1 MYRCAYAKRVILTLL
16 SLTMLCYPCGAL
28 LLRTKA
34 NCCKRMRRLVSVK
47 VGYILVKDTFR
58 MGLPTNFECFSL
70 W

>member
-47 VGYILVKDTFR
+47 VGYILGER
-58 MGLPTNFECFSL
+58 YFSNGTTHEL
-70 W
+70 